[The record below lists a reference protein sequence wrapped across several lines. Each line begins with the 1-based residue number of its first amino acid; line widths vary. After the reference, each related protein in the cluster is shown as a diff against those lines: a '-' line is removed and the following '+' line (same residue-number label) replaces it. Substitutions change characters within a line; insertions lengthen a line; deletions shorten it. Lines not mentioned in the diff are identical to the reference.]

1 MLTASLAAGR
11 LSDAR
16 ECCRAAVDF
25 LATALCHVPEHPLL
39 ALQVR
44 HPLDDHS
51 MAPEC
56 PLDGLWMTPCC
67 SLYDASMVP

>member
-51 MAPEC
+51 MAPE
-56 PLDGLWMTPCC
+56 
-67 SLYDASMVP
+67 